1 MAISLPIVS
10 KFDDKGIKDAE
21 SGFDKLK
28 GGLGKLAGIGAAA
41 AAATAAVGAAWVI
54 SSAKQLIEIE
64 KLNAQTTAAIQSTG
78 GAAGRSIEQIN
89 GLNAS
94 LEKLTGIEAEVIQ
107 EGQNMLLTFTNIKGT
122 QFDEATEA
130 ALNLS
135 VALGKDMQSSA
146 MLVGKA
152 LNDPIGGISAL
163 SRAGIQ
169 FSEEQKG
176 TIASLVELGDVAGAQ
191 TIILGELEKQF
202 GGSAEAFG
210 ETTAGQIEKAKNSL
224 GTLGESI
231 AGSLLPILNS
241 VLPVVTEFMDKLLVD
256 PEFIAF
262 QNQMATAFQS
272 LFNALLPLMQPL
284 MDLMMAVLPPL
295 ADIFTLLAPVIGDFV
310 TALVPLIE
318 GILPPLLELIKQIL
332 PIFMDLFMAVITP
345 LVPIILKLVEAFVP
359 LISAILPPLLSV
371 VNALVP
377 VFFALIDA
385 FLPLIEKLLPPLLDL
400 FMAIIEPL
408 SELLVEILPFLIPV
422 IEAVGDTFEWLIDNI
437 LNPLIEALT
446 VAVGWFAQLFGFDGR
461 SVNVGSSVPQP
472 YRSGGMKLAEGGIVM
487 PRPGGTLATIGE
499 AGQAEAV
506 IPLNKFDDVVG
517 KRGGGGINIVVNAGM
532 GTDGAAVGEQ
542 VVNAIRK
549 YERTSGQV
557 FARA

>member
-21 SGFDKLK
+21 SGFEKLK

-295 ADIFTLLAPVIGDFV
+295 ADIFTLLAPVIGDLV

-446 VAVGWFAQLFGFDGR
+446 IAVGWFAQLFGFDGR

-517 KRGGGGINIVVNAGM
+517 KRGGGGITINVNAGM

-542 VVNAIRK
+542 IVNAIRR
-549 YERTSGQV
+549 YERTSGAV
-557 FARA
+557 FAKV

>member
-107 EGQNMLLTFTNIKGT
+107 EGQNMLLTFTNIKGD
-122 QFDEATEA
+122 QFDAATEA

-231 AGSLLPILNS
+231 AGSLLPILNT
-241 VLPVVTEFMDKLLVD
+241 VLPIVTQFMDELLVD

-262 QNQMATAFQS
+262 QNQMARAFEA
-272 LFNALLPLMQPL
+272 LFEALMPLMQPL

-295 ADIFTLLAPVIGDFV
+295 ADIFTMLAPVIGDLV
-310 TALVPLIE
+310 TALVPMVE
-318 GILPPLLELIKQIL
+318 GILPPLLDLIKQIL
-332 PIFMDLFMAVITP
+332 PPFMDLFMAIITP
-345 LVPIILKLVEAFVP
+345 LVPIVVRLVEAFAP
-359 LISAILPPLLSV
+359 LVAAILPPLLRV
-371 VNALVP
+371 VDALVP
-377 VFFALIDA
+377 IFFALIDA
-385 FLPLIEKLLPPLLDL
+385 FLPLIEELLPPLLDL
-400 FMAIIEPL
+400 FLAIVEPL
-408 SELLVEILPFLIPV
+408 AEMLEELLPFLIPMIEGFGDV
-422 IEAVGDTFEWLIDNI
+422 IKWLIDNM
-437 LNPLIEALT
+437 LKPLIEALKL
-446 VAVGWFAQLFGFDGR
+446 VVGWFRDLFGFDGKK
-461 SVNVGSSVPQP
+461 VNVGASVPQG
-472 YRSGGMKLAEGGIVM
+472 YRTGGVKLAEGGIVPARM
-487 PRPGGTLATIGE
+487 GGTLATIGE
-499 AGQAEAV
+499 GGQAEAV
-506 IPLNKFDDVVG
+506 IPLDRFDDIVG
-517 KRGGGGINIVVNAGM
+517 KRGGGGIVINVNAGM

-542 VVNAIRK
+542 IVNAIRK
-549 YERTSGQV
+549 YERTSGAV
-557 FARA
+557 FAKV